1 MATQLEDLRQR
12 VERLEGEGSKWQHR
26 TDARLATLE
35 AVSDEHVDK
44 INLLR
49 GSLDAIHSDLGE
61 MRGYFVRQQG
71 MLQALHLTQNE
82 HSAALRE
89 LRTGQ
94 EELRTGQ
101 EELRQG
107 LTEVR
112 AGVQTIIGLLES
124 ADGGDS

>member
-1 MATQLEDLRQR
+1 MTQLEDLRER
-12 VERLEGEGSKWQHR
+12 VERLEGRSSQWQHK

-44 INLLR
+44 IRLQR
-49 GSLDAIHSDLGE
+49 GSLDAIRSDLGE

-101 EELRQG
+101 EELRQE

-112 AGVQTIIGLLES
+112 VGVRTILELLQS
-124 ADGGDS
+124 ADDGDN